1 MVDYNAL
8 VLHGLYTYI
17 IIQLYKIS
25 IERRGKMR
33 NIFKMLLLA
42 SVLLSTF
49 VFADFGSALKK
60 QTFLKPEEA
69 FKVSAVKKDS
79 MIEAT
84 ITLGKEIYIYDDSL
98 HIKVTK
104 PQSFEVKEIQKPEP
118 HDLHGDLVHEG
129 VVLVKIPTD
138 VIESKVSGSY
148 TISVE
153 FEGCNARG
161 ICYLPEKKTFEF
173 KSSGTVVTS
182 PVSTEKESQ
191 PSVTKVEEKGV
202 FDKIS
207 SLSKEGNTAKIAD
220 VLGSESSLF
229 IILLFFV
236 FGLLLALTPCVF
248 PMIPILSSIIV
259 SQSGDGKPSVGKAFF
274 TSLIYVVSMALTY
287 TVVGVVA
294 GLLGADIQAAMQNP
308 WVLTVFA
315 AMFVALA
322 FSLFGYYEIGLPA
335 SWQSKISTASDEA
348 GQKGGI
354 AGTAIMGLLSAL
366 IVGPCVAPPLGGAV
380 LFISHTGDAL
390 LGGIALFV
398 MSMGMGVPLLLVGIG
413 AGKFMPRPGGW
424 MTRVSQVFGVMMLGL
439 AIFMLARILPDSL
452 TLILWALLFMGSALF
467 MGVFDSSSESK
478 GMMKLAQLLAMVF
491 MLYGASLFVGALSG
505 ATSILHPFAKF
516 TSGGKGVATVEVDKS
531 KHLGYSVERLMEE
544 VKASDKPVVVDF
556 GKDSCTACTELE
568 VITFP
573 HPKVQEQLKNFTF
586 IKIDLTANSDEDK
599 ALLKKY
605 ELFGTPNIIFFGKD
619 NKYIQE
625 KGLTGFIPPEDFA
638 KHLEGIK

>member
-1 MVDYNAL
+1 
-8 VLHGLYTYI
+8 
-17 IIQLYKIS
+17 
-25 IERRGKMR
+25 
-33 NIFKMLLLA
+33 MLLLA
-42 SVLLSTF
+42 SLLLSTF

-60 QTFLKPEEA
+60 QKFLSPDEA
-69 FKVSAVKKDS
+69 FQVTAVMKDDV
-79 MIEAT
+79 IETKLIIADS
-84 ITLGKEIYIYDDSL
+84 IHVYEDSL
-98 HIKVTK
+98 KYEIIAPKSLNLEVTK
-104 PQSFEVKEIQKPEP
+104 PKSHDFDGDKVYEKEVS
-118 HDLHGDLVHEG
+118 VS
-129 VVLVKIPTD
+129 IP
-138 VIESKVSGSY
+138 VSMIESKVAGDY
-148 TISVE
+148 TLAIK
-153 FEGCNARG
+153 FEACSDKG
-161 ICYLPEKKTFEF
+161 ICYQPITKTFTF
-173 KSSGTVVTS
+173 KGADA
-182 PVSTEKESQ
+182 
-191 PSVTKVEEKGV
+191 GI
-202 FDKIS
+202 FDKIA
-207 SLSKEGNTAKIAD
+207 SLTKEGNTAKIAD
-220 VLGSESSLF
+220 VLGSESSFF
-229 IILLFFV
+229 IILLFFI
-236 FGLLLALTPCVF
+236 FGLLLALTPCIF

-259 SQSGDGKPSVGKAFF
+259 SQSGDEKPSVAKAFF
-274 TSLIYVVSMALTY
+274 TSLVYVVSMALTY

-308 WVLTVFA
+308 WILTIFA

-335 SWQSKISTASDEA
+335 SWQSKISKASDDA
-348 GQKGGI
+348 QSKGI
-354 AGTAIMGLLSAL
+354 LGTAIMGLLSAL

-390 LGGIALFV
+390 LGGVALFV

-439 AIFMLARILPDSL
+439 AVFMLARILPDSL
-452 TLILWALLFMGSALF
+452 TLILWALLFMGSALY
-467 MGVFDSSSESK
+467 MGVFDNSSESK

-516 TSGGKGVATVEVDKS
+516 TAGGKGVAVVEVDKS
-531 KHLGYSVERLMEE
+531 THLGYSVERLMKE

-573 HPKVQEQLKNFTF
+573 HPKVQEQLKRFTF

-625 KGLTGFIPPEDFA
+625 KSLTGFVPPEDFA
-638 KHLEGIK
+638 KHLEGIGK